1 MGGITVRGSRR
12 GAAAARAWKKK
23 VSGTS
28 TKRSNVSKTGMSVAQ
43 VRAITNPEVKKGSP
57 FWEAGF
63 TTDFTIVPGRKTDFT
78 PITGGKTETGKVL
91 PFDYAEKHAQGFGVT
106 QPESLSEG
114 LTNVYGGDAGIIKD
128 EKTGAIIVFDAE
140 EDEALLIEPAGG
152 LLPVEKKRIIHEVD
166 IAGDMPNIGSSII
179 GEQTPDGQP
188 KASGGWNIFAPTIE
202 GGYEE
207 GDIDTS
213 TGGGGGG
220 VLSTGMLL
228 VVGVIVVVLVMLFG
242 GRK

>member
-1 MGGITVRGSRR
+1 MGITVRGGRR

-23 VSGTS
+23 ATGSSTS
-28 TKRSNVSKTGMSVAQ
+28 RSNVSKSGMSVKQ
-43 VRAITNPEVKKGSP
+43 VKAYTDPGAKKGSP

-63 TTDFTIVPGRKTDFT
+63 KEDFT
-78 PITGGKTETGKVL
+78 PVTGGKTETGKVL
-91 PFDYAEKHAQGFGVT
+91 PFDYAEKHARGFGVT
-106 QPESLSEG
+106 RPESLSEG
-114 LTNVYGGDAGIIKD
+114 LANVYGGDAGTITD
-128 EKTGAIIVFDAE
+128 RETGAIIVYDAE

-152 LLPVEKKRIIHEVD
+152 LSPGEKKRIVADVD
-166 IAGDMPNIGSSII
+166 RTGDFPNIGESII

-220 VLSTGMLL
+220 ALSTGMLL
-228 VVGVIVVVLVMLFG
+228 VVGAVIVVLVMLFG